1 MQDKI
6 SNITPIESQI
16 KQKKV
21 QTDVKRYYQKKYY
34 RKRVI
39 DSYITN
45 ISPNYILEPKL
56 TPLIIEEPFI
66 MVENQ
71 EDMVV
76 EEKIKPP
83 FDVESQLEELA
94 IMIEEDIKHSDIKHS
109 KVEREP
115 TMVSCVATS
124 PITSLNIEKS
134 WREIKPED
142 QILETAKEYLGTE
155 YIWAANGPTAFDC
168 SGYTKY
174 IFNTQGISLPR
185 YSGHQAKIGERISYN
200 ELQKGDLVFFD
211 TKNHK
216 KSKRK
221 VNHVGIYLGENQFI
235 HASSAGKKVMITSF
249 EEQPFYKK
257 HFLLGRRVINNSST
271 FASL

>member
-34 RKRVI
+34 KKRVI

-76 EEKIKPP
+76 EEKINPP

-94 IMIEEDIKHSDIKHS
+94 IMIEEDIKHSQ
-109 KVEREP
+109 VEKEP
-115 TMVSCVATS
+115 TMVSCVASS

-221 VNHVGIYLGENQFI
+221 VNHVGIYLGESQFI